1 MLDNKFHIEVPV
13 IGEQQISLYNE
24 SKQVYELFK
33 DEEDIGFLWLP
44 DGYHPDKIKFFI
56 KACSI
61 HYLSENVEIEPLVEK
76 TTLSKDDKRT
86 KLIQDVIP
94 YVLRYLY
101 WSENL
106 KYEKFKGNG
115 TLEKIGAIE
124 VYVTDNLRVRYSINE
139 WTEISREA
147 ERKCVYHKDKNC
159 IYMKNNAGIYDIAV
173 EFSKVF
179 GEIKGLDDF
188 VMNIMSNVS
197 SAEDIMR
204 VKNIDP
210 LPESEERILKKVS
223 KIKEIETV
231 EKAEKEK
238 QLSKSESKEVCSVE
252 DKTETEKIT
261 QILVETATQDLS
273 ELAGEVV
280 ISTDEED
287 ETEEKEWAPEF
298 SSEDVPINVEEYAP
312 EEYEDERGAYSN
324 QNAVFPGQ
332 EAGFLKWLFNF
343 RKEAI
348 TPLRNTWR
356 GREYDFNN
364 EVWKESKSELRVM
377 NENGITWGISLIE
390 SYMNPSFIVTDMDNR
405 TYNFRMREAAKVI
418 WNNLCL
424 RYEEFQIK
432 KSDIPRVAEEIESK
446 ISAIL
451 RGALNNGYRDFFSTQ
466 NQEITTRNLS
476 PQQQRPTQ
484 SIWSKTAGFFKRRS
498 NEDI

>member
-1 MLDNKFHIEVPV
+1 MKISSRGFIDYDVPV
-13 IGEQQISLYNE
+13 RGLNQQTR
-24 SKQVYELFK
+24 
-33 DEEDIGFLWLP
+33 
-44 DGYHPDKIKFFI
+44 H
-56 KACSI
+56 
-61 HYLSENVEIEPLVEK
+61 
-76 TTLSKDDKRT
+76 
-86 KLIQDVIP
+86 
-94 YVLRYLY
+94 
-101 WSENL
+101 
-106 KYEKFKGNG
+106 
-115 TLEKIGAIE
+115 
-124 VYVTDNLRVRYSINE
+124 
-139 WTEISREA
+139 
-147 ERKCVYHKDKNC
+147 
-159 IYMKNNAGIYDIAV
+159 
-173 EFSKVF
+173 
-179 GEIKGLDDF
+179 
-188 VMNIMSNVS
+188 
-197 SAEDIMR
+197 
-204 VKNIDP
+204 
-210 LPESEERILKKVS
+210 
-223 KIKEIETV
+223 
-231 EKAEKEK
+231 
-238 QLSKSESKEVCSVE
+238 QL
-252 DKTETEKIT
+252 
-261 QILVETATQDLS
+261 QNQ
-273 ELAGEVV
+273 
-280 ISTDEED
+280 
-287 ETEEKEWAPEF
+287 
-298 SSEDVPINVEEYAP
+298 EEYAP